1 MRKIAGASIAIVVLA
16 TAVWI
21 WPTITPVTNRVAIE
35 PAQASTAS
43 LSPFELM
50 VTHGKNLP
58 VENWP
63 SPLIEPDVPD

>member
-16 TAVWI
+16 TAIWI
-21 WPTITPVTNRVAIE
+21 WPTITPVTKRVAIE

-43 LSPFELM
+43 LSPFDFM
-50 VTHGKNLP
+50 VMQGKNLP

-63 SPLIEPDVPD
+63 TL